1 MPTVN
6 VNGIDINYELEGDG
20 DETIVLVNGLADDLQ
35 TWVQQMEDLLGAGY
49 RVLRFDNRGIGASS
63 APEGPYTTKLFAQDT
78 KALVDELG
86 LTASTW
92 SASRWAG

>member
-49 RVLRFDNRGIGASS
+49 RVLRFDNRDRKS
-63 APEGPYTTKLFAQDT
+63 
-78 KALVDELG
+78 VV
-86 LTASTW
+86 
-92 SASRWAG
+92 